1 MGKRKNI
8 SAVILASLLLTQAS
22 FALDASQLLDD
33 EQTEAI
39 LQETRANEKYSCSPE
54 DLANYID
61 VVSAPLKV
69 RPALPSAKEHIN
81 NRAAEQTANG
91 EEDCSMN
98 FADMQLVKDL
108 NKLIDKVK
116 AFDPSLALPP
126 SSEPIWPLIKQLSQQ
141 IYDALL
147 AGVCGALTEELA
159 MELVNEIM
167 NHELGFDLKDVKKFD
182 KNEFALDIAE
192 DYLDEKGI
200 DNDVLDPEDW
210 EDMFGDHTGDIYD
223 DKKGE
228 MMDNMFE

>member
-1 MGKRKNI
+1 MGKRKHI
-8 SAVILASLLLTQAS
+8 LAVILGSLILTQTS
-22 FALDASQLLDD
+22 LALDASQLLDD
-33 EQTEAI
+33 EKTEAI

-61 VVSAPLKV
+61 IVSVPLKI
-69 RPALPSAKEHIN
+69 RTALPSAKEHIN
-81 NRAAEQTANG
+81 NRAAEQTAKG
-91 EEDCSMN
+91 EDDCSMN

-126 SSEPIWPLIKQLSQQ
+126 SNEPIWPLIKQLSQQ

-167 NHELGFDLKDVKKFD
+167 NHELGFDLKDVAKFD
-182 KNEFALDIAE
+182 KNKFALDVAK

-200 DNDVLDPEDW
+200 DNDVLEPEKW
-210 EDMFGDHTGDIYD
+210 EGMFGGHTNDIYK